1 MDKIIIFGNSNSS
14 ELAKQTNANLIEVP
28 DIYVN
33 NYGVVNDFVIS
44 KLSQD
49 FDVLIIDA
57 DNIQRQDVA
66 LALGMFMRLSIIEL
80 GSKALAPIIIISDK
94 RIKSFMHFKN
104 YSQLLLTSNVYFQP
118 RTNINIEAVTP
129 LDAKEYKNDFLDFI
143 NILSGPYAGRHSIA
157 NQWGASV
164 LDRLINNGIQSDNET
179 LRSAAKSL
187 YFKYVYAQSI
197 DVSDF
202 LIGKQGIKYLTNN
215 RPPINAKG
223 KRILLIDDE
232 ADKGWEYVLKKLIVT
247 RDEDFNVIGHKV
259 KDYDE
264 FSNAEKD
271 IIEKGNYDLIFLDL
285 RMNGIEEEDTYK
297 PEDFS
302 GMKILKRIKKEC
314 PGIQTIML
322 TASNKAWN
330 LKAILKEGANGYYIK
345 ESPEYKFSLGFSL
358 ANYDALRNEIK
369 ECLHCS
375 FLRKV
380 ASKIENI
387 RKNLLRIN
395 TNTNFNNSLIN
406 QLKISYDLLSSK
418 RYEFA
423 YVVLC
428 QVIELIND
436 EYLYHCNDG
445 FWYIEDEETNE
456 KANSWSINYFRRECK
471 KENDY
476 SEEDKKKFPEWK
488 KTASLYYQLW
498 KQTDTSFGYKVQ
510 SQISERNKFMHNE
523 SEQKSDIHSEKGYLN
538 LFETIQEIISFI

>member
-14 ELAKQTNANLIEVP
+14 ELAKQTNANLIEVS
-28 DIYVN
+28 DIYLN

-129 LDAKEYKNDFLDFI
+129 LDPQNYKNEFLDFI
-143 NILSGPYAGRHSIA
+143 NILSGPNIGRHSIA

-164 LDRLINNGIQSDNET
+164 LDRLMNNGNPSGNEV
-179 LRSAAKSL
+179 LRTASKSL

-197 DVSDF
+197 DILDF
-202 LIGKQGIKYLTNN
+202 LTEKQQTRYFLN
-215 RPPINAKG
+215 RPPINARG

-232 ADKGWEYVLKKLIVT
+232 ADKGWKYVLKRLIVT
-247 RDEDFNVIGHKV
+247 EDKDFEVIGHKV
-259 KDYDE
+259 KDYDG
-264 FSNAEKD
+264 FSKIEKD
-271 IIEKGNYDLIFLDL
+271 MIEKGNYDLIFLDL
-285 RMNGIEEEDTYK
+285 RMNGIEEENIYK

-302 GMKILKRIKKEC
+302 GMKILKRIKKVC
-314 PGIQTIML
+314 PGTQIIML

-330 LKAILKEGANGYYIK
+330 LKALLKEGADGYYIK

-358 ANYDALRNEIK
+358 ANYDALREEIK
-369 ECLHCS
+369 ECLRCS
-375 FLRKV
+375 YLREI
-380 ASKIENI
+380 ASKIEAI
-387 RKNLLRIN
+387 RKNFLRIN
-395 TNTNFNNSLIN
+395 INTKFKVSLIN
-406 QLKISYDLLSSK
+406 QFNISYDLLSSK

-428 QVIELIND
+428 QIIELIND
-436 EYLYHCNDG
+436 EYLYWGDDG
-445 FWYIEDEETNE
+445 VWHIDETDEI
-456 KANSWSINYFRRECK
+456 ANSWSINFRRECNR
-471 KENDY
+471 EDCY
-476 SEEDKKKFPEWK
+476 SDDDKKKFPEWK
-488 KTASLYYQLW
+488 KMAALYYQLW
-498 KQTDTSFGYKVQ
+498 NQTNKSFGYRVK
-510 SQISERNKFMHNE
+510 SQIEERNKFMHNE
-523 SEQKSDIHSEKGYLN
+523 SDLKSDIHSEVGYLN
-538 LFETIQEIISFI
+538 LFETIQEICSFI